1 MADLISR
8 LAQELGIR
16 PQQAE
21 SAVRLLDEGNT
32 VPFIA
37 RYRKEATGSLD
48 DGKLRALEER
58 LAFHRAVEAR
68 REEVRRLIDEQGS
81 LSASVADA
89 LDAAGTVT
97 EIDDVYRPFRPK
109 RRTRASIAAEAG
121 LTPLADL
128 LWAQDAQTDPHA
140 AALPFAD
147 AEKGVPD
154 AEAALKGA
162 MDILAERVSDDADV
176 RKWVREYT
184 FKNGTL
190 VCRAKK
196 KEEDSVYRAY
206 YDYAEPLRRVP
217 PHRILAIDRGEREG
231 FLSVRVEVNADYIR
245 TYLQSRT
252 CRGESRC
259 RVYVADAA
267 ADAYDRLI
275 APSVQNELR
284 GALTETAH
292 AQAMRVFGENL
303 KHLLL
308 QPPVRGKVVMGFDPA
323 YRTGCKI
330 AVVDD
335 IGAVV
340 DTAVVYP
347 TPPQN
352 KTEQAKKTLGA
363 LIKKHK
369 VDILSIGNG
378 TASKESEIFAAEL
391 LREQDRPV
399 AYVMTNESGASVYS
413 ASALA
418 AKELPGLD
426 VSLRSA
432 VSIARRLQDP
442 LAELVKID
450 PKSIGVGQYQHDM
463 PAARLDAALG
473 GVVEDCVNAVGA
485 DVNTASP
492 ALLTHIAGLNATTAK
507 NIVAYREEHGPF
519 HARKEL
525 LKVAKLGPKAFQQ
538 CAGFLRVPE
547 SDSILDNTGVHPES
561 YAAATALLNL
571 CGYTLQDVAEG
582 SIQVLQLKLKNLNL
596 AEAAK
601 TCGVG
606 QATLQDIAA
615 ELLKPGR
622 DPRDELPAPMLRQD
636 VLEMKDL
643 KVGMALRGTVR
654 NVVDFGAF
662 VDIGVHH
669 DGLVHISKISE
680 RYLKH
685 PSEVLSVGDVVQ
697 VAVIDVDV
705 AKKRISLSMKKE
717 DFAE

>member
-81 LSASVADA
+81 LSASVAAA

-140 AALPFAD
+140 AALPVRGRRKGRARRRSRAQGRD
-147 AEKGVPD
+147 GHPCRARVGRRRRPQMGARIHVQKRYARLPRQEKGRGLGLPRLLRLRRAAAPRAAAPHSRHRPRRAGGLPLRARRGQRGLYPHLSPKPD
-154 AEAALKGA
+154 VQG
-162 MDILAERVSDDADV
+162 R
-176 RKWVREYT
+176 
-184 FKNGTL
+184 
-190 VCRAKK
+190 
-196 KEEDSVYRAY
+196 
-206 YDYAEPLRRVP
+206 EPLPR
-217 PHRILAIDRGEREG
+217 A
-231 FLSVRVEVNADYIR
+231 
-245 TYLQSRT
+245 
-252 CRGESRC
+252 
-259 RVYVADAA
+259 YVADAA

-450 PKSIGVGQYQHDM
+450 PKAIGVGQYQHDM
-463 PAARLDAALG
+463 PPKQLDEALG
-473 GVVEDCVNAVGA
+473 GVVEDCVNRVGV
-485 DVNTASP
+485 DLNTAS
-492 ALLTHIAGLNATTAK
+492 ASLLGYVSGLSATVAK
-507 NIVAYREEHGPF
+507 NIVAWREENGAF
-519 HARKEL
+519 TSRAQ
-525 LKVAKLGPKAFQQ
+525 LKKVPKLGPKAYEQ
-538 CAGFLRVPE
+538 CAGFLRIPHAKNV
-547 SDSILDNTGVHPES
+547 LDNTGVHPES
-561 YAAATALLNL
+561 YDAAKALLARF
-571 CGYTLQDVAEG
+571 GYTLDDVAAG
-582 SIQVLQLKLKNLNL
+582 NLTGL
-596 AEAAK
+596 PDKVRAARGGK
-601 TCGVG
+601 GRGGMRRRRAHPARYRLRPHETGTRPC
-606 QATLQDIAA
+606 ATSC
-615 ELLKPGR
+615 
-622 DPRDELPAPMLRQD
+622 PRPCCAPTSWTSR
-636 VLEMKDL
+636 
-643 KVGMALRGTVR
+643 T
-654 NVVDFGAF
+654 
-662 VDIGVHH
+662 
-669 DGLVHISKISE
+669 
-680 RYLKH
+680 
-685 PSEVLSVGDVVQ
+685 
-697 VAVIDVDV
+697 
-705 AKKRISLSMKKE
+705 
-717 DFAE
+717 